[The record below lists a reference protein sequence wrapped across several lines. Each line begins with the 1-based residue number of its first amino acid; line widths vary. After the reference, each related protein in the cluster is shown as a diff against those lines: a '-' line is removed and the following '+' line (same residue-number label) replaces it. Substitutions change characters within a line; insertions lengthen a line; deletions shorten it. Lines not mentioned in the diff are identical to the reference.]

1 MDYDNTIWQY
11 LGQDKPDRLTG
22 TPRGNERL
30 EPLPEPRQPVGDYL
44 TQAEMQE
51 FLDTLAELLHRM
63 VDICTA
69 LAKGP
74 VDTNHN

>member
-1 MDYDNTIWQY
+1 MNYDNSIWRNT
-11 LGQDKPDRLTG
+11 GQDKPDRLIG
-22 TPRGNERL
+22 APRGNERP
-30 EPLPEPRQPVGDYL
+30 EPLPEPWQPMGDYL

-74 VDTNHN
+74 VDVNHN